1 MKKHIY
7 RTVDVKA
14 LDLDSL
20 GDRVKDQNMV
30 LAVDVAKE
38 DFVSVLMDKK
48 REVLSTIRWKHPVET
63 EILLDVV
70 LSKLSWSSL
79 EVVIEPSG
87 TYGDVLRALFLDK
100 GIKVYRVSP
109 KRCHDAAEVYDGVPS
124 LHDAKAAAIIGWLH
138 LDGAS
143 MEWPLSEKAQRE
155 LKAAISTMELY
166 DDAYYRNINRLEPL
180 LARHWPEVVKYL
192 RLTSTTLLELIVEFG
207 CPEVIAAQ
215 LGEAAELMNRVSRSS
230 LTAEKIEKVLES
242 ARQTLGVPCIEEERR
257 HLMELCRE
265 IRRLRQETYV
275 SLKRVKRLIQNIES
289 VNAMSEVVG
298 KKTAAVLYSDLGDVS
313 HYENTASYVKSM
325 GLNLKEHSS
334 GKHKG
339 KLKITKRGPGRVR
352 MYLFMAALRLI
363 RNNSI
368 VHTWYRRKVERD
380 GGVKMKAVVAVMRK
394 LSKALWH
401 VGRGEFFDAA
411 KLFDVSRLGIAPV

>member
-1 MKKHIY
+1 
-7 RTVDVKA
+7 
-14 LDLDSL
+14 
-20 GDRVKDQNMV
+20 
-30 LAVDVAKE
+30 
-38 DFVSVLMDKK
+38 
-48 REVLSTIRWKHPVET
+48 
-63 EILLDVV
+63 
-70 LSKLSWSSL
+70 
-79 EVVIEPSG
+79 
-87 TYGDVLRALFLDK
+87 LRALFLDK

-339 KLKITKRGPGRVR
+339 RLKITKRGPGRVR
-352 MYLFMAALRLI
+352 AYLFMAALRLI